1 MAAGSISED
10 EYWDSIIFF
19 LTLSSKIDSKWT
31 IVDTK
36 DGRRFAKKTE
46 VFILSTENKESTM
59 NDDVIRNTELMEEQ
73 EEDAA
78 AFQVRGNSDVEV
90 VTYEY
95 HILYSPSYGVPVLY
109 FNAHTQGG
117 KLLALEEIWKRV
129 PDAYKERLSEERWTF
144 ITQQEHPLLGRPFYY
159 LHPCHTADLMKN
171 SPVLTDKRHYI
182 VSWLSAVGPVVG
194 LKLPLEYGKLCVS

>member
-1 MAAGSISED
+1 MSWHIAVS
-10 EYWDSIIFF
+10 
-19 LTLSSKIDSKWT
+19 
-31 IVDTK
+31 DTK

-129 PDAYKERLSEERWTF
+129 PDVYKERLSEERWTF